1 MNRVDEIVIEK
12 LFSPLA
18 GWAEHRLG
26 IGQWRLAFECLNGH
40 VAFYLA
46 GFAFAISSKGMRD
59 GIFTDLLS
67 ALAWLA
73 IMEFVRRV
81 ALRQAG
87 SSMGSQTARFAER
100 HFRFIFLLMLSV
112 SLLYLRGWSS
122 ACYTASLLLLLSH
135 LYFKASETPPRRPR
149 RSLARAG
156 A

>member
-1 MNRVDEIVIEK
+1 VTNLDELLIQRVY
-12 LFSPLA
+12 SPLT
-18 GWAEHRLG
+18 GWFQHRLG
-26 IGQWRLAFECLNGH
+26 LGQWRIATECLNGH

-87 SSMGSQTARFAER
+87 SSMGAQTARFAER

-112 SLLYLRGWSS
+112 SLFYLRGWSS

-135 LYFKASETPPRRPR
+135 LYFKASDTPPRRPR